1 MVWSELVQYAQEVG
15 FEEPRLVTASGYSIE
30 DEKLKKI
37 QEKLGRETTELMGK
51 TPFAWFLRWSPV
63 LLCNVSYCK
72 NW

>member
-1 MVWSELVQYAQEVG
+1 MQYAQEVG

-37 QEKLGRETTELMGK
+37 QEKLGREMTELMGKK